1 MARARQKRAVFLFA
15 LFGAHLSAFDNS
27 NGDELIDFEEFV
39 QMADKYRRIETTH
52 PEVGLADAF
61 R

>member
-1 MARARQKRAVFLFA
+1 MPSDDQI
-15 LFGAHLSAFDNS
+15 DQMIIENDTD
-27 NGDELIDFEEFV
+27 GDELIDFEEFV
-39 QMADKYRRIETTH
+39 QMADKYRRIETTN